1 MGYKRIITYSR
12 MNSEVLVALIAFAG
26 TAVGSLGGIL
36 AANKLVNFR
45 LKALEEKVQ
54 KHNNLI
60 ERMYVVEERSKSNQ
74 HRLDEVES
82 KIERS

>member
-1 MGYKRIITYSR
+1 MNPEII
-12 MNSEVLVALIAFAG
+12 VALIAFVG

-45 LKALEEKVQ
+45 LKALEDKVN

-60 ERMYVVEERSKSNQ
+60 ERMYVVEQRCKSNQ
-74 HRLDEVES
+74 YRIDEIEN
-82 KIERS
+82 KIERG

>member
-1 MGYKRIITYSR
+1 
-12 MNSEVLVALIAFAG
+12 MNSEVLVALIAFVG

-74 HRLDEVES
+74 HRLDEVEN

>member
-1 MGYKRIITYSR
+1 

-45 LKALEEKVQ
+45 LEALEEKVQ

>member
-1 MGYKRIITYSR
+1 
-12 MNSEVLVALIAFAG
+12 MNSEVLVAILALIG
-26 TAVGSLGGIL
+26 TTVGSLGGIL

-45 LKALEEKVQ
+45 LKALEDKVN

-60 ERMYVVEERSKSNQ
+60 ERMYVVEQRCKSNQ
-74 HRLDEVES
+74 HRIDEIEN

>member
-1 MGYKRIITYSR
+1 

-74 HRLDEVES
+74 HRLDEVEN

>member
-1 MGYKRIITYSR
+1 

-45 LKALEEKVQ
+45 LKVLEEKVQ

>member
-1 MGYKRIITYSR
+1 MST
-12 MNSEVLVALIAFAG
+12 EVIVAAIAFAG

-45 LKALEEKVQ
+45 LKALEEKVN
-54 KHNNLI
+54 KHNNLV
-60 ERMYVVEERSKSNQ
+60 ERMVVVEQRCKSNQ
-74 HRLDEVES
+74 HRLDEIEN

>member
-1 MGYKRIITYSR
+1 